1 MRKSSTESFLEY
13 KTRVM
18 DSKSATF
25 CGAKWHGATIWLGH
39 GQTTSCHLPS
49 PHDIPI
55 EELKENPS
63 AIHNT
68 SHKKKMRKMMLNGE
82 QPSECYKC
90 WDVEAKGVDK
100 ISERVFKT
108 LMYEETDLD
117 AIPLRKWSDNVLL
130 RTLEVS
136 VDRAC
141 NLACSY
147 CGPTFSTTWVKD
159 IKDNG
164 PYENIQSDKREH
176 YTHTSDWAANVT
188 KRGEDNP
195 YIQAFWKWWEE
206 DGGLADTLDGIRVT
220 GGEPIMRPSV
230 WKLLDWF
237 KNNPERGKRMRF
249 AINSNLVPEK
259 EKTFQ
264 RLLDA
269 IEYVPG
275 FEMFTSCEAFG
286 IQADYIRDG
295 MNYEV
300 WLNNVKRLLEQSKVN
315 KLGIMMTINALS
327 LDSITD
333 FMDDIL
339 ELREEY
345 SGSSILLSLNP
356 VYNPEFQSISTLPT
370 NIIKYYNDKLI
381 VWHEKRKEDLLDQ
394 EGIHV
399 TRIIDH
405 LDKAIRIPHSEEVLK
420 KRQGDFKSF
429 YTQYDKRRGKDLR
442 TTFSPIL
449 SEWYDS
455 LTPTRVFKIETSNG

>member
-1 MRKSSTESFLEY
+1 MRKSASETFLEY

-18 DSKSATF
+18 DSKSSTF

-49 PHDIPI
+49 PHDISI
-55 EELKENPS
+55 EELENNPS

-68 SHKKKMRKMMLNGE
+68 SHKKEMRRMMLLGE

-90 WDVEAKGVDK
+90 WDVEDKGPDK

-117 AIPLRKWSDNVLL
+117 AIPLRKWNDNTFL

-136 VDRAC
+136 FDRAC
-141 NLACSY
+141 NFACSY

-159 IKDNG
+159 IKVNG

-176 YTHTSDWAANVT
+176 YVNTADWAASIA
-188 KRGEDNP
+188 KRDEDNP

-220 GGEPIMRPSV
+220 GGEPIMHPSV
-230 WKLLDWF
+230 WKLFDWF
-237 KNNPERGKRMRF
+237 KNNPERGKSMRF

-275 FEMFTSCEAFG
+275 FEMFTSCEARG
-286 IQADYIRDG
+286 TQADYIRDG

-300 WLNNVKRLLEQSKVN
+300 WLNNVRRLLEQSKVN

-327 LDSITD
+327 LDSITK

-339 ELREEY
+339 ELRAEY
-345 SGSSILLSLNP
+345 NNSSILLSLNL
-356 VYNPEFQSISTLPT
+356 VYHPEFQSISTLPGY
-370 NIIKYYNDKLI
+370 IIKHYNDKLRA
-381 VWHEKRKEDLLDQ
+381 WHEKRKEDLLDQ
-394 EGIHV
+394 EDVHV
-399 TRIIDH
+399 TRLIDH
-405 LDKAIRIPHSEEVLK
+405 LDKAIREPHSDEVLR
-420 KRQGDFKSF
+420 KRQSDFKSF
-429 YTQYDKRRGKDLR
+429 YTQYDKRRDKDLR

-455 LTPTRVFKIETSNG
+455 LIIEEKHG